1 MNEKK
6 VATLSII
13 IENREESGAVNALLS
28 QYGDYIVGRMGIP
41 YRDKNISV
49 ICIVM
54 DAPIEVLN
62 AVSGKIG
69 MIKGVSAKLL
79 TSKI

>member
-13 IENREESGAVNALLS
+13 IENREESSAVNALLS
-28 QYGDYIVGRMGIP
+28 QFGDYIVGRMGIP

-54 DAPIEVLN
+54 DAPIEILN
-62 AVSGKIG
+62 ALSGKIG